1 MPPLCRRLLARDA
14 GPLAWVTLQ
23 RASMK
28 FFGTVRAEWM
38 TGTRNMRRELPWT
51 VYPLPPHE
59 GIDA

>member
-1 MPPLCRRLLARDA
+1 
-14 GPLAWVTLQ
+14 
-23 RASMK
+23 MK